1 MNPVRDEHQLCELLG
16 IAFTDE
22 QLTAITAGLDEPSL
36 YQPSVI
42 IAGAGSG
49 KTSVMAARVV
59 WLVGHL
65 GVPPEQV
72 LGLTFTNKAAAELGQ
87 RIRASLQRLG
97 ADADGDPTTSTYH
110 AFAGSLITEHGLRL
124 GVEPDLRLVADAS
137 RFQRMA
143 QAIESYPDDLRD
155 VTTHVPSL
163 VSQAMSLDAQL
174 SEHLVEPE
182 VMRAHDDEVI
192 REFLSADSPPAVLR
206 DAASTA
212 HKRIELSHLVDR
224 YRAGKAH
231 DGVMDFSDQMA
242 WGARLALLPEV
253 GAVLRER
260 FGIVLLDEYQD
271 TSVAQRD
278 LLQALFSGPD
288 ADRGRGFPVTAV
300 GDPAQAIYGWRGA
313 AVGNLEN
320 FLDDFPRADGS
331 RGRQYSLT
339 ETRRCAPEIIATA
352 NHIAAPF
359 YATSEAVQPLASA
372 TEPGGRVDVGL
383 YDTIDAEITAM
394 IDAIKSTPG
403 LRSDIAI
410 LVRVAREN
418 GAIVQALRE
427 AHIPFEI
434 VGLEG
439 LLSQPEVLDLLA
451 LLEVVEDVTANP
463 AMLRLLTGPRSRI
476 GPRDLALLGRR
487 ASTLTGRSL
496 GRDDD
501 TTLESELRRAVE
513 GTDPTEI
520 VSLAD
525 AVDDPGDDLP
535 FSADALARFRE
546 ISRLVSSVR
555 THVGEPLLDLAR
567 RGVRALDLDLEL
579 EAGDVAGGA
588 DNIAL
593 LLEAIADYSH
603 TDRYASLSGLVAY
616 LDAERFYSGGMEVS
630 TPSESDSVKL
640 LTIHRAKGL
649 EWPTVVVPLVSRTI
663 FPSGRGR
670 SRWISS
676 AQTLPGPLR
685 GDADS
690 LPALAEWTAAAKKI
704 YEQADRE
711 DALMEERRL
720 AYVAFTRA
728 ARRLTVTGHYWGRTQ
743 QKPLGP
749 SEFLITTREWLGSR
763 GIEPIHWSDP
773 PDQESTNP
781 HLVEADGIAW
791 PAAGPGLDGRRALA
805 ADVRAAL
812 EGRLDIPD
820 AFEADEADLD
830 RLAALEHDLDLLTV
844 EAAES
849 VQDVRVVP
857 WPSRMSATSAMA
869 LTKDPEE
876 FARSLARPMPRRPSS
891 AARFGTRFHAWI
903 EDHYGMAGLFDPT
916 DLPGRGD
923 AGIDND
929 AELERLK
936 ETFLASEFAARTPEQ
951 IEAPF
956 SLVLGGQQFG
966 GRIDAVFSSTDDG
979 SKRYEVVDWK
989 TNEKANA
996 DPLQL
1001 SIYRLAWAELM
1012 GVDLDR
1018 VTAAFYYVRLGET
1031 VRPAPDELLDRAG
1044 LEQALGLHVLP

>member
-1 MNPVRDEHQLCELLG
+1 MNPVRDERQLCELLG
-16 IAFTDE
+16 IRFTE
-22 QLTAITAGLDEPSL
+22 QQLAAITADLD
-36 YQPSVI
+36 QPGVI

-65 GVPPEQV
+65 GVPPERV

-87 RIRASLQRLG
+87 RIRASLQLLG
-97 ADADGDPTTSTYH
+97 ADADGEPTTSTYH

-124 GVEPDLRLVADAS
+124 GVEPDLRLVTDAS

-143 QAIESYPDDLRD
+143 RAIETYSGDLRD

-163 VSQAMSLDAQL
+163 VTQAMNLDAQL

-182 VMRAHDDEVI
+182 VMRAHDDEVT
-192 REFLSADSPPAVLR
+192 REFLTAAKPPAVLR
-206 DAASTA
+206 DAAAAA

-224 YRAGKAH
+224 YRAGKAD

-288 ADRGRGFPVTAV
+288 AERGRGFPITAV

-313 AVGNLEN
+313 AVGNLEH
-320 FLDDFPRADGS
+320 FLDDFPRADGG
-331 RGRQYSLT
+331 RGRLYSLT
-339 ETRRCAPEIIATA
+339 ETRRCAPEIIDIA

-359 YATSEAVQPLASA
+359 YATSDAVQPLASA

-383 YDTIDAEITAM
+383 YHTIDAEITAM
-394 IDAIKSTPG
+394 VDAIKATDGP
-403 LRSDIAI
+403 RRDIAI

-439 LLSQPEVLDLLA
+439 LLAQPEVLDLLA

-463 AMLRLLTGPRSRI
+463 AMLRLLTGPRWRI
-476 GPRDLALLGRR
+476 GARDLALLGRR
-487 ASTLTGRSL
+487 ASDLTGRSF

-501 TTLESELRRAVE
+501 HTLETELQRAVE
-513 GTDPTEI
+513 GVDPTEI

-525 AVDDPGDDLP
+525 AVDDPGDLAY
-535 FSADALARFRE
+535 SSDARARFQE

-555 THVGEPLLDLAR
+555 AHVGEPLLDLAR

-616 LDAERFYSGGMEVS
+616 LEAERFFAGGMEVS
-630 TPSESDSVKL
+630 TPSEADSVKL

-649 EWPTVVVPLVSRTI
+649 EWPTVFVPLVSATI

-670 SRWISS
+670 ARWISS

-690 LPALAEWTAAAKKI
+690 LPALAEWTAAAKKE

-749 SEFLITTREWLGSR
+749 SPFLIATREWLGQH
-763 GIEPIHWSDP
+763 GIQPIHWADP
-773 PDQESTNP
+773 PEEGATNP
-781 HLVEADGIAW
+781 HLVEADGIPW
-791 PAAGPGLDGRRALA
+791 PAEGPGLDGRRALA

-812 EGRLDIPD
+812 EGRLEVPEPSD
-820 AFEADEADLD
+820 ADRAELAQLD
-830 RLAALEHDLDLLTV
+830 ALEHDLELLAA
-844 EAAES
+844 EAAET

-869 LTKDPEE
+869 LTKDAAD
-876 FARSLARPMPRRPSS
+876 FARSLARPMPRRPSP

-903 EDHYGMAGLFDPT
+903 EDHYGMTGLFDPT

-923 AGIDND
+923 AGIDSD
-929 AELERLK
+929 AELDRLK
-936 ETFLASEFAARTPEQ
+936 QMFLASEFAGRTPEQ

-966 GRIDAVFSSTDDG
+966 GRIDAVFSSPVSSGAGGDDTR
-979 SKRYEVVDWK
+979 RYEVVDWK
-989 TNEKANA
+989 TNAAA
-996 DPLQL
+996 DAHPLQL
-1001 SIYRLAWAELM
+1001 SIYRLAWAELL
-1012 GVDLDR
+1012 GIDLAL
-1018 VTAAFYYVRLGET
+1018 VTGAFYYVRLGET
-1031 VRPAPDELLDRAG
+1031 ARYGPDDLLDRAQ
-1044 LEQALGLHVLP
+1044 LEQVLGLHVLR

>member
-1 MNPVRDEHQLCELLG
+1 MNPVRDEQQLCGLLG

-22 QLTAITAGLDEPSL
+22 QLAAITAGLD
-36 YQPSVI
+36 QPGVI

-65 GVPPEQV
+65 GVPPERV

-87 RIRASLQRLG
+87 RIRDSLQKLD
-97 ADADGDPTTSTYH
+97 ADADGEPTTSTYH

-124 GVEPDLRLVADAS
+124 GVEPDLRLVTDAS

-143 QAIESYPDDLRD
+143 RAIESYPGELRD

-163 VSQAMSLDAQL
+163 VSQAMNLDAQL

-182 VMRAHDDEVI
+182 VMRAHDEAVI
-192 REFLSADSPPAVLR
+192 QEFLHAPKPQAVLR
-206 DAASTA
+206 DAAAAA

-242 WGARLALLPEV
+242 WGAKLALLPEV

-278 LLQALFSGPD
+278 LLQALFSGRDP
-288 ADRGRGFPVTAV
+288 ASGRGFPVTAV

-313 AVGNLEN
+313 AVGNLEH
-320 FLDDFPRADGS
+320 FLDDFPRADGG
-331 RGRQYSLT
+331 RGRQYGLT
-339 ETRRCAPEIIATA
+339 ETRRCAPEIIDVA
-352 NHIAAPF
+352 NHVVAPF
-359 YATSEAVQPLASA
+359 YATSDAVRPLTSA
-372 TEPGGRVDVGL
+372 TEPGGRVDVAL
-383 YDTIDAEITAM
+383 YATIDAEITAM
-394 IDAIKSTPG
+394 VDAIKATPG
-403 LRSDIAI
+403 ERRDVAI

-463 AMLRLLTGPRSRI
+463 AMLRLLTGPRWRI
-476 GPRDLALLGRR
+476 GPRDLSLLGRR
-487 ASTLTGRSL
+487 ASDLTGRSH
-496 GRDDD
+496 GRDDEA
-501 TTLESELRRAVE
+501 TLESELRRAVE
-513 GTDPTEI
+513 GVDPTEI

-525 AVDDPGDDLP
+525 AVDDPGDLP
-535 FSADALARFRE
+535 YSAEARARLQE

-555 THVGEPLLDLAR
+555 AHVGEPLLDLAR

-579 EAGDVAGGA
+579 AAGDIAGGA

-616 LDAERFYSGGMEVS
+616 LDAERFYTGGMEVS
-630 TPSESDSVKL
+630 TPSEADSVKL

-649 EWPTVVVPLVSRTI
+649 EWPTVFVPLVSSTI
-663 FPSGRGR
+663 FPSGMGR
-670 SRWISS
+670 PRWISS

-690 LPALAEWTAAAKKI
+690 LPVLEEWTAAARSA
-704 YEQADRE
+704 YVAADKD

-728 ARRLTVTGHYWGRTQ
+728 ARRLTVSGHYWGRTQ

-749 SEFLITTREWLGSR
+749 SLFLTTTRDWLERR
-763 GIEPIHWSDP
+763 GIAPLHWADP
-773 PDQESTNP
+773 PEQGATNP
-781 HLVEADGIAW
+781 HLQQADGIPW

-812 EGRLDIPD
+812 DGRLELP
-820 AFEADEADLD
+820 EASETDSADLAE
-830 RLAALEHDLDLLTV
+830 LADLEHDLELLAI
-844 EAAES
+844 EAAED

-869 LTKDPEE
+869 LTKDPDE

-923 AGIDND
+923 AGIDSD
-929 AELERLK
+929 VELERLK

-956 SLVLGGQQFG
+956 ALVLGGQQFG
-966 GRIDAVFSSTDDG
+966 GRIDAVFASTDPDG
-979 SKRYEVVDWK
+979 GKRYEVVDWK
-989 TNEKANA
+989 TNEQANA

-1001 SIYRLAWAELM
+1001 SIYRLAWAELT
-1012 GVDLDR
+1012 GVDLER

-1031 VRPAPDELLDRAG
+1031 VRPGSDELLDRAA
-1044 LEQALGLHVLP
+1044 LEQVLGLHASR